1 MAKPATRQP
10 ELVKHLL
17 KDPLT
22 GRMVC
27 GNCFDGLHESCKL
40 VSCECMHKDQK
51 TPPRSRKK
59 DRSAQAGLG
68 DVGTIDV

>member
-27 GNCFDGLHESCKL
+27 GSCFDGIHNGCRLE
-40 VSCECMHKDQK
+40 SCECMHKDVK
-51 TPPRSRKK
+51 PAARPKK
-59 DRSAQAGLG
+59 KKNEGQQTIG
-68 DVGTIDV
+68 DVGSISV